1 MSLVASCAVIWNKN
15 SYFLKLAAI
24 NVLSNLMVPLAGLL
38 NLAFL
43 GHLTEIN
50 HLAGVALAT
59 LVFNYLYW
67 SFGFLRMGT
76 TGLVAQAV
84 GRHDRSEVVLI
95 GLRNGCLALIFGLLI
110 LLGRDPIGSWSFTL
124 LSAVPDVKVS
134 GQNYFDAMIWGA
146 PATLINYVV
155 MGWFLGKSQSRQV
168 LMLSIVGNFCNV
180 LLNYL
185 FIVRWG
191 WASVGAGYATAG
203 SQILVLLFGL
213 VLLLQ
218 ELRGV
223 DMRSMLPQLLEPE
236 TLQKMV
242 SLNGSI
248 LVRTFALLSAFAIF
262 INASSAISKEALTV
276 NTLLLEVVSVS
287 AYFID
292 GFAYA
297 TESCAGVLHGQGKA
311 KELQQLLK
319 LAGGLSL
326 LIAIGVASLFN
337 LFPAQ
342 LLGLL
347 TNHQNIVQHSLHY
360 VIWLFPVLIFGSFAY
375 TLDGYFLGL
384 SSGQILRNS
393 SLMATLVGFLPVA
406 LIGWQLQSI
415 HVLWLAMAT
424 FMFTRALTLAWQIRP
439 TLKPV

>member
-1 MSLVASCAVIWNKN
+1 
-15 SYFLKLAAI
+15 
-24 NVLSNLMVPLAGLL
+24 
-38 NLAFL
+38 
-43 GHLTEIN
+43 
-50 HLAGVALAT
+50 
-59 LVFNYLYW
+59 
-67 SFGFLRMGT
+67 
-76 TGLVAQAV
+76 
-84 GRHDRSEVVLI
+84 
-95 GLRNGCLALIFGLLI
+95 
-110 LLGRDPIGSWSFTL
+110 
-124 LSAVPDVKVS
+124 
-134 GQNYFDAMIWGA
+134 
-146 PATLINYVV
+146 
-155 MGWFLGKSQSRQV
+155 
-168 LMLSIVGNFCNV
+168 
-180 LLNYL
+180 
-185 FIVRWG
+185 
-191 WASVGAGYATAG
+191 
-203 SQILVLLFGL
+203 
-213 VLLLQ
+213 
-218 ELRGV
+218 
-223 DMRSMLPQLLEPE
+223 MRSMLPQLLEPE

>member
-1 MSLVASCAVIWNKN
+1 
-15 SYFLKLAAI
+15 
-24 NVLSNLMVPLAGLL
+24 MVPLAGLL

-76 TGLVAQAV
+76 TGLVAQAM
-84 GRHDRSEVVLI
+84 GRHDRSEIVLI

-124 LSAVPDVKVS
+124 LSAASDVKVS

-168 LMLSIVGNFCNV
+168 LILSIVGNFCNV

-203 SQILVLLFGL
+203 SQILVLLLGL
-213 VLLLQ
+213 VLLLH
-218 ELRGV
+218 ELRGLDV
-223 DMRSMLPQLLEPE
+223 RSMLPQLLEPR

-248 LVRTFALLSAFAIF
+248 LVRTFALLSAFAVF

-297 TESCAGVLHGQGKA
+297 TESCAGVLHGQGQV

-326 LIAIGVASLFN
+326 LIAIGVAGLFN

-393 SLMATLVGFLPVA
+393 SLIATLVGFLPVA

-439 TLKPV
+439 TLKPG

>member
-1 MSLVASCAVIWNKN
+1 MPTDRILPH
-15 SYFLKLAAI
+15 FLKLSAI

-76 TGLVAQAV
+76 TGLIAQAI

-95 GLRNGCLALIFGLLI
+95 GLRNGGIALFFGLLI
-110 LLGRDPIGSWSFTL
+110 LLEHDPIRSWSFSL
-124 LSAVPDVKVS
+124 LSAAPEVKVS
-134 GQNYFDAMIWGA
+134 GQNYFDAMVWGA
-146 PATLINYVV
+146 PATLLNYVV
-155 MGWFLGKSQSRQV
+155 MGWFLGKSQSKQV
-168 LMLSIVGNFCNV
+168 LILSIVGNLSNV
-180 LLNYL
+180 VLNYV

-191 WASVGAGYATAG
+191 WASVGAGYATAF
-203 SQILVLLFGL
+203 SQILM
-213 VLLLQ
+213 LLLGLALLLT

-223 DMRSMLPQLLEPE
+223 DVRSMLPQLLAPQ

-242 SLNGSI
+242 VLNGSI

-292 GFAYA
+292 GLAYA
-297 TESCAGVLHGQGKA
+297 MESCAGILHGQGKV
-311 KELQQLLK
+311 KQLQQLLK
-319 LAGGLSL
+319 LASGISL
-326 LIAIGVASLFN
+326 IIAIGVAGLFN

-347 TNHQNIVQHSLHY
+347 TNHQNIVQQSLDY
-360 VIWLFPVLIFGSFAY
+360 VIWLFPVLIFGSCAY

-384 SSGQILRNS
+384 LSGQILRNS
-393 SLMATLVGFLPVA
+393 SLIATLVGFLPVA
-406 LIGWQLQSI
+406 LIGWQLQNI
-415 HVLWLAMAT
+415 HILWLAMAT

-439 TLKPV
+439 TLQPG